1 MGRATSALRSCLDH
15 EPREGMF
22 LETQRRLVVARE
34 LVEDGDKK
42 QRSMDKDLG
51 ILKDQCSWVL
61 AEAMSHDR
69 VINTTE
75 PWALAAPASRDC
87 AAALAPEV
95 AHMGI
100 VRFAFWDEE
109 SPTVQAGLELR
120 M

>member
-1 MGRATSALRSCLDH
+1 
-15 EPREGMF
+15 MF